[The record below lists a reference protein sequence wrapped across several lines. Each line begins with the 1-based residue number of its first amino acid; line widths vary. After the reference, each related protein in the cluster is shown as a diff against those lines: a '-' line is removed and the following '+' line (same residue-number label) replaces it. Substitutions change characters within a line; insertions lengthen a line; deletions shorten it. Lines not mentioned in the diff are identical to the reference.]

1 MVVWVWQVM
10 VWSAWTELTPVGERC
25 ILRLPHASLPNPGP
39 LYARPPRDSRPPCT
53 PNDASSR
60 PMPISCRWP
69 FLAKFVTSYFVSTL
83 SLPEHASKHY
93 ICIHG
98 NTGRR
103 ASCGM
108 YFLSC
113 STLQQQIHVC
123 YNMAFQ
129 QVIIISFNLILSGG
143 TCFIWKILSY
153 P

>member
-1 MVVWVWQVM
+1 MGECKVLAYSSIILDTSSHTSCALLA
-10 VWSAWTELTPVGERC
+10 WSHPFIPCKYHSKKTLSWMRA
-25 ILRLPHASLPNPGP
+25 ILP
-39 LYARPPRDSRPPCT
+39 
-53 PNDASSR
+53 ASSR

-103 ASCGM
+103 ASCEM

-113 STLQQQIHVC
+113 SALQQQIHVC
-123 YNMAFQ
+123 YDIAFQ

-143 TCFIWKILSY
+143 TYLIWKISSY